1 LTAAG
6 EERTRDLDLTLQH
19 CYKDSWQVCSD
30 LRRLSCDQLCVC
42 RQCRRMASASSSR
55 TRVTTA
61 VVLGDTSSS
70 STNVCTV
77 AYSNSSDCYTSDTI
91 CNVAADST
99 TTLFSARLA
108 ARRPHIP
115 KLETLRHSSPHS
127 SPTLVSTVPQSTTEQ
142 FASSRAVN
150 ISFNE
155 LSYTVKTG
163 IKRGTF

>member
-1 LTAAG
+1 VTW
-6 EERTRDLDLTLQH
+6 TLH
-19 CYKDSWQVCSD
+19 CNTVNKDSWQVSSG

-42 RQCRRMASASSSR
+42 RQCWRMAEGKASVIPSR

-70 STNVCTV
+70 STNICTV
-77 AYSNSSDCYTSDTI
+77 GYSNASDCDTSDSI
-91 CNVAADST
+91 CSVDSDST

-115 KLETLRHSSPHS
+115 KLETLRHSPPHS
-127 SPTLVSTVPQSTTEQ
+127 SPTLGSTIPQPTTEQ
-142 FASSRAVN
+142 CASSRAVN
-150 ISFNE
+150 ISFSE
-155 LSYTVKTG
+155 LSYSVKTG